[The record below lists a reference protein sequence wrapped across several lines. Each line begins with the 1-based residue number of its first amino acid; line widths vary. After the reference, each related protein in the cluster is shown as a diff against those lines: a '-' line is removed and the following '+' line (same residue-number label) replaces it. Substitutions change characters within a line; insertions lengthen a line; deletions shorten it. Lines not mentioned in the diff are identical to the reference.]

1 MQLTFGAI
9 YVIIYPLNCEN
20 QIYIDSFAG
29 MMLSL
34 RKTAVKCNSH
44 HRQGISLSADSKA
57 RIDFEKTCGT
67 DLFCNSVPSRCYKRE
82 TRKKTTRDC
91 GLFAILKPFFN
102 ILCLT
107 VQKSLALI

>member
-34 RKTAVKCNSH
+34 RKTAVTCNSH

-67 DLFCNSVPSRCYKRE
+67 DLFCNSVPS
-82 TRKKTTRDC
+82 
-91 GLFAILKPFFN
+91 L
-102 ILCLT
+102 
-107 VQKSLALI
+107 